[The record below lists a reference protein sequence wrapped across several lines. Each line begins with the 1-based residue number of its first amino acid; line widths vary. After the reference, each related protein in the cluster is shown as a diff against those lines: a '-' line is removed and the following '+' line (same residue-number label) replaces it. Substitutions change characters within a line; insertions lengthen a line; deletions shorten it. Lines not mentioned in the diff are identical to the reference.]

1 MAKKLQLRT
10 LSDCDLLR
18 RLSELVQQSRRVE
31 SELVAH
37 IAEVDARRLY
47 EGQACPSMFAY
58 CTEMLHLSE
67 WEAYHRIAVARAT
80 REYPVLLEMLRDGQ
94 LHLSGIAKLAPHL
107 TKSNRETVLTRAAHK
122 SKRQIEVLV
131 AELAPRPDVP
141 TVVRKLPERKS
152 TMLPSP
158 APPAKL
164 DKHLLG
170 PDQVDLQL
178 APIRQPTKP
187 VEPLAPSRY
196 KVQFTASAGLHEKL
210 QRLRAMTGSTDL
222 AEVIESAV
230 TEKLQRLEAKR
241 YGKTAKP
248 RRNLEDTDTSPSS
261 RYIPAAVKRTVQKRD
276 ARRCA
281 FVDQQGRRCNERQ
294 RLEFHHRRP
303 FALGGDHSADNIV
316 LMCRTHNGYLA
327 ERDYGI
333 EKMASYRHSIV
344 SEPLAVYALS
354 DRAPPSPRLA
364 QRLTG
369 HYLLIAGRD
378 VSLT

>member
-1 MAKKLQLRT
+1 MTCKPQLKTVSPKKL
-10 LSDCDLLR
+10 SDDELLC
-18 RLSELVQQSRRVE
+18 RLSALLQQSRRVE

-37 IAEVDARRLY
+37 IAEVDARGLY
-47 EGQACPSMFAY
+47 ESQACPSMFAC
-58 CTEMLHLSE
+58 CTEVLHLSE

-230 TEKLQRLEAKR
+230 TEKLQRLEARR

-248 RRNLEDTDTSPSS
+248 RRNLQETDTSPSS

-276 ARRCA
+276 AHRCT
-281 FVDQQGRRCNERQ
+281 FVDKHGRRCNERQ

-316 LMCRTHNGYLA
+316 LMCRAHNGYLA
-327 ERDYGI
+327 ERDYGK
-333 EKMASYRHSIV
+333 EKMTMYRHSPSRV
-344 SEPLAVYALS
+344 SEALS
-354 DRAPPSPRLA
+354 VYVILTPRSPPLVCA
-364 QRLTG
+364 
-369 HYLLIAGRD
+369 
-378 VSLT
+378 